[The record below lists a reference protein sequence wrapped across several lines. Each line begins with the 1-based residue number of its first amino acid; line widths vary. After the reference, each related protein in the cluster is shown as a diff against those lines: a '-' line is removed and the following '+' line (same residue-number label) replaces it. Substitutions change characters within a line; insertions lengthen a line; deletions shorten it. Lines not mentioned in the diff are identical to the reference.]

1 MLFTSQFHTYFQF
14 HLPYL
19 YVPIHYPINFAVRET
34 SFNASEHFPRNNL
47 LSLVESSHP
56 SKTSLNMIL

>member
-19 YVPIHYPINFAVRET
+19 YVPIHYPINFAVLET

-47 LSLVESSHP
+47 AWLNLV
-56 SKTSLNMIL
+56 ILQKPA